1 MGSFEE
7 IRAKGTKV
15 TDKDL
20 EALDI
25 KSLWK
30 AAEYYSKWSAEDPGF
45 IRLRKVVRM
54 IQKELE
60 KRYEAQDER
69 RRRLYEEAFGKDG

>member
-7 IRAKGTKV
+7 IKAKGTKV

-25 KSLWK
+25 KALWK
-30 AAEYYSKWSAEDPGF
+30 AAEYYAKWAAEDPGF
-45 IRLRKVVRM
+45 IRLQKVLKM
-54 IQKELE
+54 IQMELD

-69 RRRLYEEAFGKDG
+69 RRRLYEEAFRKDG